1 MTVRRNMG
9 CFSEVHVTE
18 RKLVEVLTD
27 VCEEAKKDKNGFVWL
42 THIGHWRAPE
52 IVAVFQTESQRE
64 AATTVQWNMDFI
76 NSVNIA
82 LDSIKSKASA
92 IRFDSE
98 EKCKRLSGG
107 NWERH
112 LQTKQL
118 Q

>member
-1 MTVRRNMG
+1 
-9 CFSEVHVTE
+9 VHVTE

-64 AATTVQWNMDFI
+64 AAITAQWNMDFI

>member
-1 MTVRRNMG
+1 
-9 CFSEVHVTE
+9 
-18 RKLVEVLTD
+18 
-27 VCEEAKKDKNGFVWL
+27 
-42 THIGHWRAPE
+42 
-52 IVAVFQTESQRE
+52 
-64 AATTVQWNMDFI
+64 
-76 NSVNIA
+76 